1 MCLVSQ
7 KPEKVFEQF
16 AKEITELFGK
26 DVVSIIL
33 FGSAATEEYSPKKSD
48 INFLVVLTQ
57 QGIEQI
63 EKVQRFPAKWQK
75 RKISLPLFLTEA
87 YINASLDSFPIEFFN
102 MQAAYKVIYGKDI
115 LKTLQIKKGDLR
127 LQCERELKAKLLQLR
142 QGYILTRGKPR
153 SLKRLIGQSIVAFA
167 SIFRGLLYLKGKE
180 IPETKQEILLATCRE
195 FGLDEGL
202 FSLLFSVRGLGVN
215 LSRKQLV
222 SNVQRYISEIEKLSE
237 IVDQMEFVKN

>member
-1 MCLVSQ
+1 MNPVSQ
-7 KPEKVFEQF
+7 KPEKISEQF
-16 AKEITELFGK
+16 AKEIRELFGK
-26 DVVSIIL
+26 EVISIIL
-33 FGSAATEEYSPKKSD
+33 FGSGATEEYIPKKSD

-63 EKVQRFPAKWQK
+63 EKVHKFPTKWQK

-87 YINASLDSFPIEFFN
+87 YIMASLDSFPIEFFN

-115 LKTLQIKKGDLR
+115 LKGIQIKKEDLR

-142 QGYILTRGKPR
+142 QGYILTGGKAKA
-153 SLKRLIGQSIVAFA
+153 LKRLIGQSIVAFA
-167 SIFRGLLYLKGKE
+167 SIARGLLYLKGKE
-180 IPETKQEILLATCRE
+180 IPKTKQEILLSMCRE

-202 FSLLFSVRGLGVN
+202 FSLLFSVRGFGVN
-215 LSRKQLV
+215 LSKKQLA

-237 IVDQMEFVKN
+237 IVDKMEFVEN